1 MWRKES
7 SAHCWWEC
15 RSVQPLWRFLQKL
28 KMVLPYDPAIP
39 LLCFHHPKNQK
50 TLIQNNVCTAIFIA
64 AQFTIAKKKKHPKC
78 PTKDDWIQKL
88 WYISTMEY
96 YSAIKKDEMLP
107 ITTPWME
114 LETCMLSDVSQP
126 EKDKTHMSS
135 LTCGN

>member
-1 MWRKES
+1 M
-7 SAHCWWEC
+7 
-15 RSVQPLWRFLQKL
+15 
-28 KMVLPYDPAIP
+28 
-39 LLCFHHPKNQK
+39 
-50 TLIQNNVCTAIFIA
+50 CTAIFIA

-135 LTCGN
+135 LTLETKEQNKGANKTEIDSGIQRKTLMFVR